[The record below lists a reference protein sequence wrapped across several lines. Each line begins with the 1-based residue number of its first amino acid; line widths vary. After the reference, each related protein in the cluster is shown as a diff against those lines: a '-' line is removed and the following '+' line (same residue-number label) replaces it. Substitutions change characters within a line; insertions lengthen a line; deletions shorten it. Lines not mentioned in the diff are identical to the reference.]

1 MPVSDGCEASCV
13 IITVTLNPAIDET
26 VEVDRFVEGDTNRVA
41 SIRRDIGGKG
51 INVARV
57 LKELGY
63 EPLAMGFAP
72 GDLGR
77 MVEDTLRDENIG
89 ADFTFLDGVTRTN
102 ITILDRARHRH
113 TVLSAAG
120 PFAGPDDI
128 EAMVKSIRRR
138 LRPDTW
144 LVLAGSLPPPCTGE
158 VYGRLVLEAE
168 RAGALTAL
176 DADGIVVRQV
186 LETGAR
192 PTVVKVNHH
201 ELQRVYGDPTETEDE
216 VFEAGETIRHLGV
229 AAVVVTRGTLGS
241 VALTPDADYRIN
253 APDVEVVSAVGAG
266 DAFLAAMLL
275 ALRRN
280 DGWEHALRRGAAA
293 SVACCLMP
301 GSAECQIAD
310 VQRLSSAV
318 VVQVVARHA
327 AVG

>member
-1 MPVSDGCEASCV
+1 MRLSSV
-13 IITVTLNPAIDET
+13 IITVTVNPAIDET
-26 VEVDRFVEGDTNRVA
+26 VELDHFVEGDTNRVA

-77 MVEDTLRDENIG
+77 MIEDTLRDENIG
-89 ADFTFLDGVTRTN
+89 VDFTFLDGVTRTN
-102 ITILDRARHRH
+102 ITILDRSKHRH

-120 PFAGPDDI
+120 PYAHPDDI
-128 EAMVKSIRRR
+128 EKMVANIRRR

-144 LVLAGSLPPPCTGE
+144 LVLAGSLPPPCTGD
-158 VYGRLVLEAE
+158 VYARLVKEAE

-176 DADGIVVRQV
+176 DADGLVVRQV
-186 LETGAR
+186 LEYGAR
-192 PTVVKVNHH
+192 PTVIKVNHH
-201 ELQRVYGDPTETEDE
+201 ELQRVHGDPTDTEDE
-216 VFEAGETIRHLGV
+216 VFEAAETIHHLGV

-241 VALTPDADYRIN
+241 VALTPDADYRIS

-275 ALRRN
+275 GLRR
-280 DGWEHALRRGAAA
+280 DEGWEHALRRGAAA

-301 GSAECQIAD
+301 GSAECRAQD
-310 VQRLSSAV
+310 VQRLADEV
-318 VVQVVARHA
+318 VVKLVARHA
-327 AVG
+327 PVG

>member
-1 MPVSDGCEASCV
+1 M

-26 VEVDRFVEGDTNRVA
+26 VELDHFVEGDTNRVA

-77 MVEDTLRDENIG
+77 MIEDTLRDENIG
-89 ADFTFLDGVTRTN
+89 VDFTFLDGVTRTN
-102 ITILDRARHRH
+102 ITILDRGKHRH

-120 PFAGPDDI
+120 PYAHPDDI
-128 EAMVKSIRRR
+128 EEMIGNIRRR

-158 VYGRLVLEAE
+158 VYGRLVQEAE
-168 RAGALTAL
+168 RAGALTAV
-176 DADGIVVRQV
+176 DADGLVIRQV
-186 LETGAR
+186 LEYGGR
-192 PTVVKVNHH
+192 PTVIKVNHH
-201 ELQRVYGDPTETEDE
+201 ELQRIHGDPTGTEDE
-216 VFEAGETIRHLGV
+216 VFEAAENIHHMGV

-241 VALTPDADYRIN
+241 VALTPDADYRIS
-253 APDVEVVSAVGAG
+253 APEVEVVSAVGAG

-275 ALRRN
+275 SLRRN
-280 DGWEHALRRGAAA
+280 EGWEQALRRGAAA

-301 GSAECQIAD
+301 GSAECRTQDI
-310 VQRLSSAV
+310 QRLVDEV
-318 VVQVVARHA
+318 VVKLVARHA
-327 AVG
+327 PVG

>member
-1 MPVSDGCEASCV
+1 M

-26 VEVDRFVEGDTNRVA
+26 VELDRFVEGDTNRVA

-77 MVEDTLRDENIG
+77 MIEDTLRDENIG
-89 ADFTFLDGVTRTN
+89 VDFTFLDGITRTN
-102 ITILDRARHRH
+102 ITLLDREHHRH
-113 TVLSAAG
+113 TVLAAPG
-120 PFAGPDDI
+120 PYAHPDDI
-128 EAMVKSIRRR
+128 EEMIANVRRR

-158 VYGRLVLEAE
+158 VYARLVQEAE
-168 RAGALTAL
+168 HAGALTAL
-176 DADGIVVRQV
+176 DADGVVIRQV
-186 LETGAR
+186 LEYGAR
-192 PTVVKVNHH
+192 PTVIKVNQH
-201 ELQRVYGDPTETEDE
+201 ELERVHGDPTRTEDE
-216 VFEAGETIRHLGV
+216 VFEAAETIRHLGV

-241 VALTPDADYRIN
+241 VALTPDADYRIS

-275 ALRRN
+275 GLRRGE
-280 DGWEHALRRGAAA
+280 GWECSLRRGAAA

-301 GSAECQIAD
+301 GSSECRIQD
-310 VQRLSSAV
+310 VQRLADAV
-318 VVQVVARHA
+318 IVKLVAPH

>member
-1 MPVSDGCEASCV
+1 M

-26 VEVDRFVEGDTNRVA
+26 VEVDCFIEGDTNRVA

-77 MVEDTLRDENIG
+77 MVEETLRDENIG
-89 ADFTFLDGVTRTN
+89 VDFTFLDGVTRTN
-102 ITILDRARHRH
+102 ITILDREKHRH
-113 TVLSAAG
+113 TVLSASG
-120 PFAGPDDI
+120 PYAHPDDI
-128 EAMVKSIRRR
+128 EKMIASIRRR

-144 LVLAGSLPPPCTGE
+144 LILAGSLPPPCTGD
-158 VYGRLVLEAE
+158 VYARLVLEAE

-176 DADGIVVRQV
+176 DAEGLVVRQV
-186 LETGAR
+186 LDYGAR
-192 PTVVKVNHH
+192 PTVIKINHH
-201 ELQRVYGDPTETEDE
+201 ELQRVRGDATSSEDE
-216 VFEAGETIRHLGV
+216 VFEAGEAIRHLGV

-241 VALTPDADYRIN
+241 VALTPEADYRVS

-275 ALRRN
+275 GLRRRE
-280 DGWEHALRRGAAA
+280 GWEQALRRGAAA

-301 GSAECQIAD
+301 GSAECRMQD
-310 VQRLSSAV
+310 VQRLEDRV
-318 VVQVVARHA
+318 VVKVVARRTPVA
-327 AVG
+327 

>member
-1 MPVSDGCEASCV
+1 MRLPSV

-26 VEVDRFVEGDTNRVA
+26 VELDRFVEGDTNRVA

-77 MVEDTLRDENIG
+77 MIEDTLRDENIG
-89 ADFTFLDGVTRTN
+89 VDFTFLDGVTRTN
-102 ITILDRARHRH
+102 ITILDRSKHRH

-120 PFAGPDDI
+120 PYAHPDDI
-128 EAMVKSIRRR
+128 EEMIANVRRR
-138 LRPDTW
+138 IRPDTW

-158 VYGRLVLEAE
+158 VYARLVQEAE

-176 DADGIVVRQV
+176 DADGVVVRQV
-186 LETGAR
+186 LEYGGR
-192 PTVVKVNHH
+192 PTLIKVNHH
-201 ELQRVYGDPTETEDE
+201 ELERVHGDPTETEDE
-216 VFEAGETIRHLGV
+216 VFEAAETIHHMGV

-241 VALTPDADYRIN
+241 VALTPDADYRIS
-253 APDVEVVSAVGAG
+253 APEVEVVSAVGAG

-275 ALRRN
+275 GLRRN
-280 DGWEHALRRGAAA
+280 EGWEHALRRGAAA

-301 GSAECQIAD
+301 GSAECRAQD
-310 VQRLSSAV
+310 VQRLADEV
-318 VVQVVARHA
+318 VVKLVARHA
-327 AVG
+327 PVG

>member
-1 MPVSDGCEASCV
+1 M

-77 MVEDTLRDENIG
+77 VVEDTLRDENIG
-89 ADFTFLDGVTRTN
+89 VDFTFLDGVTRTN
-102 ITILDRARHRH
+102 ITILDRSKHRH

-120 PFAGPDDI
+120 PYARTDDI
-128 EAMVKSIRRR
+128 EEMVANIRRR

-158 VYGRLVLEAE
+158 VYGRLVREAE

-176 DADGIVVRQV
+176 DADGVVIRQV
-186 LETGAR
+186 LEYGAR
-192 PTVVKVNHH
+192 PTLIKVNHH
-201 ELQRVYGDPTETEDE
+201 ELERVHGDRTETEDE
-216 VFEAGETIRHLGV
+216 VFEAAETIRHLGV
-229 AAVVVTRGTLGS
+229 AAVVVTRGILGS
-241 VALTPDADYRIN
+241 IALTPDADYRIS

-275 ALRRN
+275 ALRR
-280 DGWEHALRRGAAA
+280 GEEWEGALRRGAAA

-301 GSAECQIAD
+301 GSAECRLED
-310 VQRLSSAV
+310 VQRIAGEV
-318 VVQVVARHA
+318 VVKLVARHA
-327 AVG
+327 PVG